1 MTHNMRDIV
10 LSLVLLI
17 LATVWTYIV
26 IDTIRPGFGHGDI
39 GPRAFPMVLGFI
51 LAGLS
56 VLLLLRALPLR
67 QMPPSTHC
75 NDGGA
80 TGVEVEPAS
89 GRWGSVV
96 LVSIEIAGYG
106 FLLQKIGFVLATPV
120 LLLFVLVVH
129 LRLKS
134 WKTILG
140 TTLGITLGCW
150 LIFKKILGIY
160 LANGTWFNIG

>member
-10 LSLVLLI
+10 LSLALLI

-56 VLLLLRALPLR
+56 VLLLFRALPLR
-67 QMPPSTHC
+67 RSPPSTH
-75 NDGGA
+75 
-80 TGVEVEPAS
+80 TGNARVGDLEIEPAA
-89 GRWGSVV
+89 GRWGSTI
-96 LVSIEIAGYG
+96 LVAIEIAGYG

-120 LLLFVLVVH
+120 LLLFVLIVH
-129 LRLKS
+129 LRITS
-134 WKTILG
+134 WKIVLG

-160 LANGTWFNIG
+160 LATGTWFNIG